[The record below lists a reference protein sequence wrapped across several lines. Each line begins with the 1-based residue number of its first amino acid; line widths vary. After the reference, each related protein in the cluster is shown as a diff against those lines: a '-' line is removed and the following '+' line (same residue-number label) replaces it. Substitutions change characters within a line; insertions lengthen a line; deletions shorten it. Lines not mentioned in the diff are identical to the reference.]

1 MVAKSDGLREG
12 DLLTVAEALRI
23 LPIGKSKLYDLLDQG
38 EIEHV
43 RVPSTGGRRGRVFIP
58 RAALE
63 AFVERHRVGARGR
76 RVAPVDVDEILA
88 KVRRRGTT

>member
-1 MVAKSDGLREG
+1 MVAPSEPLREG
-12 DLLTVAEALRI
+12 DLLSVAQALRI
-23 LPIGKSKLYDLLDQG
+23 LPISKSALHCLLDNG

-58 RAALE
+58 RGALE

-76 RVAPVDVDEILA
+76 SVAPVDVNDLLA
-88 KVRRRGTT
+88 RVRRRGSA